1 MKLILYLLLLLLFP
15 ILLLSQNITHI
26 QIQNAISP
34 ASATYLEDAFGHA
47 RENDSSLL
55 LIELDTPGGLA
66 TSMREM
72 IQDILNSKIPVI
84 IYVSPKGARAAS
96 AGTYLAYAS
105 HISVMAPG
113 TNIGAATPVNL
124 MTPPKPPK
132 IPGKLDEKKEEPLGK
147 PEKTAME
154 KKVINDAVA
163 YIKSIAQLR
172 NRNIPWAIEAVV
184 EGKSISAEDALE
196 KNVIDLMANDVRDLL
211 KKIHGKKVMINDAQ
225 IVINTENANLIF
237 FEASWKT
244 KFFMAISNPSIA
256 YIFLIIAMYGILFE
270 MMNPG
275 SIFPGVIGAIS
286 ALIAMY
292 ALNILP
298 FNYVGLFLI
307 FLGIAFMI
315 AEVFI
320 AGIGVLGIGGVIA
333 FAFGSILL
341 FDPEVLGSRVSMP
354 LVVSFSIV
362 SMGFFI
368 FLLRFLINSRNAK
381 VVSGSKNII
390 GAQGQVLQSNNGT
403 YKVALQGEIW
413 NATSDEKLEEK
424 ETVVVSDISGLILT
438 IRGVK

>member
-1 MKLILYLLLLLLFP
+1 
-15 ILLLSQNITHI
+15 
-26 QIQNAISP
+26 
-34 ASATYLEDAFGHA
+34 
-47 RENDSSLL
+47 
-55 LIELDTPGGLA
+55 
-66 TSMREM
+66 
-72 IQDILNSKIPVI
+72 DILNSSIPVV

-124 MTPPKPPK
+124 MAPAKPPTTPLK
-132 IPGKLDEKKEEPLGK
+132 IGDKKDEPVAKQG
-147 PEKTAME
+147 KTAME

-172 NRNIPWAIEAVV
+172 KRNIPWAIEAVV
-184 EGKSISAEDALE
+184 EGKSISANDALE
-196 KNVIDLMANDVRDLL
+196 KNVIDLMANNVHDLL
-211 KKIHGKKVMINDAQ
+211 NKIHGRKVMINNKE
-225 IVINTENANLIF
+225 IEINTKDAILLF

-244 KFFMAISNPSIA
+244 KFFMAISNPSVA

-341 FDPEVLGSRVSMP
+341 FDPEVLGSAVSIP
-354 LVVSFSIV
+354 LIASFSLVSFAFFV
-362 SMGFFI
+362 YLLGF
-368 FLLRFLINSRNAK
+368 LVNARKRK
-381 VVSGSKNII
+381 VVSGSETLIGVHGKII
-390 GAQGQVLQSNNGT
+390 ECVNGG

-413 NATSDEKLEEK
+413 NATSDEEFSLNEI
-424 ETVVVSDISGLILT
+424 VVVSNITGLILS

>member
-1 MKLILYLLLLLLFP
+1 MKLFLYL
-15 ILLLSQNITHI
+15 ILLIFTPIFLNSQNITHI
-26 QIQNAISP
+26 KIQNAISP
-34 ASATYLEDAFGHA
+34 ATATYLKDAFKHTKEA
-47 RENDSSLL
+47 KSILL
-55 LIELDTPGGLA
+55 LIELDTPGGLS

-72 IQDILNSKIPVI
+72 IQDILNSPIPVV

-124 MTPPKPPK
+124 MPMSKPPMK
-132 IPGKLDEKKEEPLGK
+132 QINKKDKEEK
-147 PEKTAME
+147 EQKEQKSSME

-172 NRNIPWAIEAVV
+172 NRNIPWAIEAVS
-184 EGKSISAEDALE
+184 EGKSISAADALE
-196 KNVIDLMANDVRDLL
+196 KNVIDLMANDVNDLL
-211 KKIHGKKVMINDAQ
+211 KKIDGKKITINDKE
-225 IVINTENANLIF
+225 IEINTKDITLVY

-256 YIFLIIAMYGILFE
+256 YIFLIMAMYGILFE

-286 ALIAMY
+286 ALIALY
-292 ALNILP
+292 TLNILP

-315 AEVFI
+315 AEVFV

-333 FAFGSILL
+333 FAFGSVLL
-341 FDPEVLGSRVSMP
+341 FDSQTLGQTVSLP
-354 LVVSFSIV
+354 LIIAFTIVSF
-362 SMGFFI
+362 GFFV
-368 FLLRFLINSRNAK
+368 FLLRFLINSRKSK
-381 VVSGSKNII
+381 VVSGSQNMI
-390 GAQGQVLQSNNGT
+390 GEPAIVIKITNDG
-403 YKVALQGEIW
+403 YKVSLQGEIW
-413 NATSDEKLEEK
+413 NAKSSEKFALNDD
-424 ETVVVSDISGLILT
+424 VVVSNITGLLLS

>member
-1 MKLILYLLLLLLFP
+1 MKVILYLLLLLVSPVCVLA
-15 ILLLSQNITHI
+15 QNITHI

-34 ASATYLEDAFGHA
+34 ATATYLDDAFKHA
-47 RENDSSLL
+47 SAHESKLL

-72 IQDILNSKIPVI
+72 IQDILNSKIPVV
-84 IYVSPKGARAAS
+84 IYVSPQGARAAS
-96 AGTYLAYAS
+96 AGTYLSYAS
-105 HISVMAPG
+105 HVSVMAPG

-124 MTPPKPPK
+124 MPPPKSPK
-132 IPGKLDEKKEEPLGK
+132 TPGKLSKNKDEPAVKQ
-147 PEKTAME
+147 EKTAME

-172 NRNIPWAIEAVV
+172 NRNVLWAIEAVL
-184 EGKSISAEDALE
+184 EGKSISANDALE
-196 KNVIDLMANDVRDLL
+196 KNVIDLMANDIPDLL
-211 KKIHGKKVMINDAQ
+211 KKIDGRKIMINDME
-225 IVINTENANLIF
+225 IVINTKHANLIF

-307 FLGIAFMI
+307 FLGISFMI

-320 AGIGVLGIGGVIA
+320 TGIGVLGIGGVIA

-341 FDPEVLGSRVSMP
+341 FDPEVLGATVSMP
-354 LVVSFSIV
+354 LVASFSLVSFA
-362 SMGFFI
+362 FFI
-368 FLLRFLINSRNAK
+368 FLLRFIVNSRKSK
-381 VVSGSKNII
+381 VVSGPKNLI
-390 GAQGQVLQSNNGT
+390 GAEGSILHSTKYG
-403 YKVALQGEIW
+403 YKVSLQGEIW
-413 NATSDEKLEEK
+413 DATSNEVFEMN
-424 ETVVVSDISGLILT
+424 ETVVVSNITGLILS

>member
-1 MKLILYLLLLLLFP
+1 MKFILSLLLLLFYP
-15 ILLLSQNITHI
+15 IFLNSQNITHLK
-26 QIQNAISP
+26 IQNAISP
-34 ASATYLEDAFGHA
+34 AAASHLKAGFVQSKKDKSVLM
-47 RENDSSLL
+47 
-55 LIELDTPGGLA
+55 LIQLDTPGGLS

-72 IQDILNSKIPVI
+72 IQDILNSEIPVI
-84 IYVSPKGARAAS
+84 VYVSPKGARAAS
-96 AGTYLAYAS
+96 AGTYLTYAA
-105 HISVMAPG
+105 HIAVMAPG

-124 MTPPKPPK
+124 MPSQKPLPNLKEQKKNESNKTQK
-132 IPGKLDEKKEEPLGK
+132 I
-147 PEKTAME
+147 EKTAME

-163 YIKSIAQLR
+163 YIHSIAQLR
-172 NRNIPWAIEAVV
+172 DRNISWATQAVR
-184 EGKSISAEDALE
+184 EGKSISAKDALE
-196 KNVIDLMANDVRDLL
+196 KNVIDLMANDVNDLL
-211 KKIHGKKVMINDAQ
+211 KKIEGKKVNINDKEISITTKGAS
-225 IVINTENANLIF
+225 LLF

-286 ALIAMY
+286 ALIALY

-341 FDPEVLGSRVSMP
+341 FDPQTLGTSVSIP
-354 LVVSFSIV
+354 LILAFSIV
-362 SMGFFI
+362 SAGFFI
-368 FLLRFLINSRNAK
+368 YLLRFLINSRKAKAVSGYESMIGVRATIVNLTPDGYKVSCQGELWNAK
-381 VVSGSKNII
+381 
-390 GAQGQVLQSNNGT
+390 SNED
-403 YKVALQGEIW
+403 L
-413 NATSDEKLEEK
+413 KLNDD
-424 ETVVVSDISGLILT
+424 VVVSNLTGLILE

>member
-1 MKLILYLLLLLLFP
+1 MKLILYLLLLLVSPVFVLA
-15 ILLLSQNITHI
+15 QNITHI

-34 ASATYLEDAFGHA
+34 ATATYLDDAFKHA
-47 RENDSSLL
+47 AEHESKLL

-72 IQDILNSKIPVI
+72 IQDILNSKIPVV
-84 IYVSPKGARAAS
+84 IYVSPQGARAAS

-124 MTPPKPPK
+124 MAPPKPPK
-132 IPGKLDEKKEEPLGK
+132 TPGKLSKDKDEPALKQ
-147 PEKTAME
+147 EKTAME

-172 NRNIPWAIEAVV
+172 NRNIPWAIEAVL
-184 EGKSISAEDALE
+184 EGKSISANDALE
-196 KNVIDLMANDVRDLL
+196 KNVIDLMANDVPDLL
-211 KKIHGKKVMINDAQ
+211 KKIDGKTVMINDVE
-225 IVINTENANLIF
+225 IVINTNNANLIF

-256 YIFLIIAMYGILFE
+256 YIFLIVAMYGILFE

-341 FDPEVLGSRVSMP
+341 FDPEVLGATVSMP
-354 LVVSFSIV
+354 LVASFSLVSF
-362 SMGFFI
+362 GFFI
-368 FLLRFLINSRNAK
+368 FLLRFLVNSRKSK
-381 VVSGSKNII
+381 VVSGPKILI
-390 GAQGQVLQSNNGT
+390 GIEGT
-403 YKVALQGEIW
+403 ILHSTQDGYKVSLQGEIW
-413 NATSDEKLEEK
+413 DATSTETFEVN
-424 ETVVVSDISGLILT
+424 ETVVVSNITGLILS